1 MTIKQTEAMDNSQLA
16 QFQNL
21 LLHQSNMRQ
30 QGTSAVVS
38 VISVLA
44 VLIGCIVFSAFAAYQ
59 YGYLEAE
66 SQNTGPDSSPIVWIA
81 RTGDSYHR
89 KNCIK
94 IKKSKL
100 IQTSIREASNAGY
113 TSCEEC
119 NPNKLLRTSSNADRA
134 ISFNV
139 TSTWVSSS
147 DINTVN
153 GKASGSMNREKLLES
168 LKASGYI
175 PQRERTY
182 VLPPIYGGDEPV
194 EVSYDAYKY
203 IKDAETNEDIIEG
216 FQSYLSANDRY
227 SGMKSYKKH
236 DEEEMRKVTSY
247 IEKFK
252 QKYGDRQKDIVAI
265 EISSK

>member
-44 VLIGCIVFSAFAAYQ
+44 ILIGCIVFSAFAAYQ

-119 NPNKLLRTSSNADRA
+119 NSHKNENTYTSK
-134 ISFNV
+134 IK
-139 TSTWVSSS
+139 TSYTSQNG
-147 DINTVN
+147 NTN
-153 GKASGSMNREKLLES
+153 TTSGQEKNTKTKRERIDEI
-168 LKASGYI
+168 LKSSGYI
-175 PQRERTY
+175 PQEERTY
-182 VLPPIYGGDEPV
+182 VLPPLYDGDQPV